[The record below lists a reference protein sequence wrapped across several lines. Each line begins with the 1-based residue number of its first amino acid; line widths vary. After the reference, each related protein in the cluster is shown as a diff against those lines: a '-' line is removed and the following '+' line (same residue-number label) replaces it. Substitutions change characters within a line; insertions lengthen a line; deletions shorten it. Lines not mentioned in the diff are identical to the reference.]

1 MNPQLRALLIAYAVS
16 AVGVIAGLLLM
27 RADARA
33 YWRMP
38 VYSAMAMG
46 LAVMSWS
53 LVRKHLLPAEWAIS
67 RAQILY
73 YCALVLYVLVGL
85 SLGLLLGRLTRRKTP
100 ESNAREST

>member
-1 MNPQLRALLIAYAVS
+1 MNLQLRALLIAYAVS
-16 AVGVIAGLLLM
+16 ATGLIAGLLLM

-33 YWRMP
+33 YWRLP

-46 LAVMSWS
+46 LAVMIWS

-67 RAQILY
+67 RAQVLY
-73 YCALVLYVLVGL
+73 YCALVLYVLVGV
-85 SLGLLLGRLTRRKTP
+85 SMGLLLGRLTRRKTP